1 MTSALAT
8 QKNEVLQLAEVDD
21 AFLKQLYQLYY
32 NPKTMTPE
40 QEPTRSELIIYA
52 QYCAANGMDPLGKD
66 VYFIKDKKGKVHY
79 QISIDGLRG
88 RSESSGEYVGRKGP
102 YWCGKDGVWHD
113 FWILDEA
120 PMGARVGIIRKGC
133 EEPFWGFARLASYRQ
148 SEQSWSNWGKMPEVM
163 LAKCAE
169 SQAHRAAFPKNCSRL
184 YIPEEMHEVIEGQV
198 MAELPKP
205 EPKRFGS
212 PNVTPAS
219 LTPRN
224 SVQAPEQQQAKPAEP
239 PDQEPE
245 ANVAPAITITEQGEI
260 IEESIDLVQ
269 TAEDIFAAC
278 ATDTPATEEE
288 ITDAWKAWSGVY
300 GRGPEARD
308 KLINDLGVKSMKTAS
323 RRDILAIYNH
333 LDALAGEAPF

>member
-8 QKNEVLQLAEVDD
+8 TKNDVLQLAEVDD
-21 AFLKQLYQLYY
+21 AFLRQLYQLYY
-32 NPKTMTPE
+32 NPKTMDEE

-66 VYFIKDKKGKVHY
+66 VYFIKDKKCKVHY

-88 RSESSGEYVGRKGP
+88 RSESSGEYLGRKGP

-148 SEQSWSNWGKMPEVM
+148 SDKPWSNWNKMPEVM

-169 SQAHRAAFPKNCSRL
+169 AQAHRAAFPKNCSRL

-198 MAELPKP
+198 MTELPKP

-219 LTPRN
+219 LTSRN
-224 SVQAPEQQQAKPAEP
+224 SVQAPEQQQAKPEVPPEP
-239 PDQEPE
+239 EPE
-245 ANVAPAITITEQGEI
+245 AVDPEGEI
-260 IEESIDLVQ
+260 VEKSIDLVE
-269 TAEDIFAAC
+269 TAEDVFAAC
-278 ATDTPATEEE
+278 ATDEPATEAE

-308 KLINDLGVKSMKTAS
+308 KLINDLGVRSMKSAT
-323 RRDILAIYNH
+323 RRDVLAIYSH
-333 LDALAGEAPF
+333 LDALTAEVPF